1 MGGFTPY
8 EKCNMLCINRL
19 QFHSPIYSA
28 GGRVTGR
35 VIGKVHRQGHRQG
48 RGNRCGEEVWG
59 RGVDGMSCRGLF
71 IHHVDYKPRG
81 VEHPSQTGIDLAD
94 SLCGFKAEMGLQ
106 SALSEMF
113 KF

>member
-19 QFHSPIYSA
+19 QFHSPLYSA
-28 GGRVTGR
+28 GGKDTGEGAER
-35 VIGKVHRQGHRQG
+35 G
-48 RGNRCGEEVWG
+48 RRKRAQKEVWG
-59 RGVDGMSCRGLF
+59 RGADGMSCRGLF

>member
-1 MGGFTPY
+1 
-8 EKCNMLCINRL
+8 MLCINRL

-28 GGRVTGR
+28 GGKGTGKGT
-35 VIGKVHRQGHRQG
+35 GKGA
-48 RGNRCGEEVWG
+48 EMVWG

-71 IHHVDYKPRG
+71 VHYVDYKPRG

>member
-35 VIGKVHRQGHRQG
+35 VTGKVHRQGAQA
-48 RGNRCGEEVWG
+48 RGQARARKWCGEEVWMG
-59 RGVDGMSCRGLF
+59 CPVG
-71 IHHVDYKPRG
+71 DY
-81 VEHPSQTGIDLAD
+81 
-94 SLCGFKAEMGLQ
+94 
-106 SALSEMF
+106 LSIT
-113 KF
+113 

>member
-35 VIGKVHRQGHRQG
+35 VTGKVIGKVHRQGDRQG
-48 RGNRCGEEVWG
+48 RGNRCGEEVWMG
-59 RGVDGMSCRGLF
+59 CPAG
-71 IHHVDYKPRG
+71 DY
-81 VEHPSQTGIDLAD
+81 
-94 SLCGFKAEMGLQ
+94 
-106 SALSEMF
+106 LSIT
-113 KF
+113 

>member
-28 GGRVTGR
+28 GGRATGKATGKGAE
-35 VIGKVHRQGHRQG
+35 IGAGK
-48 RGNRCGEEVWG
+48 RCGEEVWG

>member
-1 MGGFTPY
+1 MCFVSIGYNFTPPY
-8 EKCNMLCINRL
+8 IVL
-19 QFHSPIYSA
+19 A
-28 GGRVTGR
+28 GRTQAR
-35 VIGKVHRQGHRQG
+35 TQARAQKEAQK
-48 RGNRCGEEVWG
+48 EVWG
-59 RGVDGMSCRGLF
+59 RGVDGMSCEGLF

-106 SALSEMF
+106 SALSKMF

>member
-35 VIGKVHRQGHRQG
+35 VTGKVIGKVHRQGDRQG
-48 RGNRCGEEVWG
+48 RGNRCGWDVLQG
-59 RGVDGMSCRGLF
+59 IIYPSRRLQTQGCRAPF
-71 IHHVDYKPRG
+71 SDRH
-81 VEHPSQTGIDLAD
+81 
-94 SLCGFKAEMGLQ
+94 
-106 SALSEMF
+106 
-113 KF
+113 